1 MWNLKF
7 LGILLMF
14 LWVAYLLKELFF
26 SHRRDPMMDSLSTAV
41 SSMTT
46 AIASNSARM
55 EMLEKRQN
63 ELITQQRQDT
73 GLIFLAQ
80 SAGQLQ
86 HLVQCAVAERSARD
100 LAQHRFVLRV
110 QRFRPARHRVDW
122 RG

>member
-1 MWNLKF
+1 MLSRTLFAEVDIITPGEITFLKF

-26 SHRRDPMMDSLSTAV
+26 SHRRDPMMDLLSTAV

-73 GLIFLAQ
+73 GLIFQ
-80 SAGQLQ
+80 RITEWNESIQK
-86 HLVQCAVAERSARD
+86 
-100 LAQHRFVLRV
+100 VLRDHEHDI
-110 QRFRPARHRVDW
+110 AK
-122 RG
+122 GGTK